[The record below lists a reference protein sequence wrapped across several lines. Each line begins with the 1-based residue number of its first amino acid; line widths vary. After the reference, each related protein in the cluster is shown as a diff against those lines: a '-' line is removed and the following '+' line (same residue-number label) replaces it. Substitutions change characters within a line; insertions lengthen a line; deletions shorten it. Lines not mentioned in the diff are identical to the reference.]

1 MRLNAIWSLGFAE
14 AGLSLLRVAADG
26 SELSDVDWPIYRDAL
41 IDVARCEL
49 ERAMRG
55 QPIRLT
61 NFAVALKQIHA
72 GAARLMPA
80 APAEV
85 TFPWRRTETGMHATA
100 R

>member
-1 MRLNAIWSLGFAE
+1 MRAGSKVTTPAGGRSSVWFEQRRSPTVVAERIGGLELRLNAIRSLGFAE

-55 QPIRLT
+55 QRS
-61 NFAVALKQIHA
+61 A
-72 GAARLMPA
+72 
-80 APAEV
+80 
-85 TFPWRRTETGMHATA
+85 
-100 R
+100 